1 MTTHHRLDLT
11 REPPVAK
18 REPHTATRHGM
29 EIVDPYHWMRDDT
42 RKNEEVLAHLRAENA
57 YTDAVIAPIQP
68 QIDALFEEMVARI
81 KEDDETPPVRW
92 GAFLYYSRTEKGKQY
107 RIFCRR
113 RAAEAGPGDEEVFLD
128 ANVEAEG
135 LEYYRLGSVSVSPD
149 HRLLA
154 WAADTDGGETYTI
167 RVRDLVSGKN
177 LPDTIEGAYAAV
189 EWAQDNRT
197 LFYTTLDK
205 THRPYRL
212 HRHELGRSVREDS
225 IVFEEPDESFFLGLH
240 KTRSGRYLMLHL
252 ASNDTHE
259 VHYLEANAP
268 TGQFQPIESR
278 RKGVEYFVDHWG
290 DRFLIHTNEDAVNFR
305 LFEAPVSDPQRK
317 NWREVLP
324 HRPDVQLEQVEPF
337 RDHIAVIE
345 RRDGLCH
352 LRIFK
357 MPGYEPHDVSF
368 DEPAY
373 TLTLSQNPEYE
384 TGTVRFV
391 YESLVTPETVIDY
404 DMSGRTREVR
414 KIEEVLGGYRPQ
426 EYTTERTFATAA
438 DGVRVPVSLVHR
450 KGLALDGDNPLL
462 LYGYGAYGSTHT
474 DPGFHSLRLSLID
487 RGFVF
492 AIAHVRGGG
501 DLGRPWY
508 EAGKLEHKENTF
520 TDFIACAEHLIDA
533 GYTSPEKLSIR
544 GGSAGG
550 LLIGAVVNMRP
561 DLFRAAVSK
570 VPFVDVINTMLDPGL
585 PLTVIEYDEWGNPNE
600 KETFERMLAYSPYDN
615 VAARAYPSLL
625 VTGGLNDPR
634 VAYWEPA
641 KWVARIRELQTGD
654 SVVLLKTDLGA
665 GHGGPSGR
673 YDSIR
678 EMALEYAFLIERCG
692 ASFEPG

>member
-1 MTTHHRLDLT
+1 MSNPHRLDLT
-11 REPPVAK
+11 PTPPVAK
-18 REPHTATRHGM
+18 REPHTVTHLGT

-57 YTDAVIAPIQP
+57 YTEAVTAPIQP
-68 QIDALFEEMVARI
+68 QIEALFKEMVARI

-113 RAAEAGPGDEEVFLD
+113 RDGEAGPGTEEIYLD

-135 LEYYRLGSVSVSPD
+135 LDYYRLGAVSVSPD

-154 WAADTDGGETYTI
+154 WAADSDGGETYTI
-167 RVRDLVSGKN
+167 RVRDLISGED
-177 LPDTIEGAYAAV
+177 LPDTIRDAYASV
-189 EWAQDNRT
+189 EWAADNRT
-197 LFYTTLDK
+197 LFYTTLDA

-212 HRHELGRSVREDS
+212 HRHELGTPTEADP
-225 IVFEEPDESFFLGLH
+225 IVFEESDESFFLGLH
-240 KTRSGRYLMLHL
+240 KTRSERFLLLHL
-252 ASNDTHE
+252 GSNDTNE
-259 VHYLEANAP
+259 AHYLEADEPGGEFRLLEPRN
-268 TGQFQPIESR
+268 
-278 RKGVEYFVDHWG
+278 KGVEYSVDHWE

-305 LFEAPVSDPQRK
+305 LFEAPVSDPQRR
-317 NWREVLP
+317 NWREVLA
-324 HRPDVQLEQVEPF
+324 HRPDVQLEQIEPF

-345 RRDGLCH
+345 RHDGVGK
-352 LRIFK
+352 LRILK
-357 MPGYEPHDVSF
+357 MPGYEPHDVAF
-368 DEPAY
+368 EEPAY
-373 TLTLSQNPEYE
+373 TVTLSGNPEYE
-384 TGTVRFV
+384 TATVRFV
-391 YESLVTPETVIDY
+391 YESLVTPETTIDY
-404 DMSGRTREVR
+404 EMNARTREVR
-414 KIEEVLGGYRPQ
+414 KVEEVLGGYRPQ
-426 EYTTERTFATAA
+426 EYTTERTHATAP
-438 DGVRVPVSLVHR
+438 DGTRVPVSLVHR

-508 EAGKLEHKENTF
+508 DSGKLEHKKNTF
-520 TDFIACAEHLIDA
+520 SDFIACAEHLIEA
-533 GYTSPEKLSIR
+533 GYTSPEKLAIR

-550 LLIGAVVNMRP
+550 LLVGAVINMRP
-561 DLFRAAVSK
+561 DLFRAVVSK

-585 PLTVIEYDEWGNPNE
+585 PLTVIEYDEWGNPNDR
-600 KETFERMLAYSPYDN
+600 ETFERMLAYSPYDN
-615 VAARAYPSLL
+615 VVERAYPNML

-641 KWVARIRELQTGD
+641 KWIARIREHQTGD
-654 SVVLLKTDLGA
+654 GIVLLKTELGA

-692 ASFEPG
+692 ASFD

>member
-1 MTTHHRLDLT
+1 MTTHPRLDLT
-11 REPPVAK
+11 RKPPVAK
-18 REPHTATRHGM
+18 HEPHTLTCHGTT
-29 EIVDPYHWMRDDT
+29 IVDPYHWMRDDT
-42 RKNEEVLAHLRAENA
+42 RENEEVLAHLRAENA
-57 YTDAVIAPIQP
+57 YTAAVTAPIQP
-68 QIDALFEEMVARI
+68 RIDALFEEMVARI
-81 KEDDETPPVRW
+81 KEDDETPPARW
-92 GAFLYYSRTEKGKQY
+92 GSFWYYSRTEKGKQY

-113 RAAEAGPGDEEVFLD
+113 PDGETGPGTEEIFLD

-135 LEYYRLGSVSVSPD
+135 LEYYRLGAVSVSPD

-154 WAADTDGGETYTI
+154 WATDTDGGETYTI
-167 RVRDLVSGKN
+167 RLRDLVSGEN
-177 LPDTIEGAYAAV
+177 LPDTIVDAYADV
-189 EWAQDNRT
+189 EWAADNRT
-197 LFYTTLDK
+197 LFYTTLNA

-212 HRHELGRSVREDS
+212 HRHELGSAETDP
-225 IVFEEPDESFFLGLH
+225 IVFEEPDESYFLGLH
-240 KTRSGRYLMLHL
+240 KTRSGRFLVLHL
-252 ASNDTHE
+252 ASNDTNE
-259 VHYLEANAP
+259 AHYLEANDPAGTFRP
-268 TGQFQPIESR
+268 VEPR
-278 RKGVEYFVDHWG
+278 KKGVEYSLDHWG
-290 DRFLIHTNEDAVNFR
+290 DRFLIHTNADAVNFR
-305 LFEAPVSDPQRK
+305 LFEAPVSDPRRQ

-345 RRDGLCH
+345 RDDGMRKLH
-352 LRIFK
+352 IFK
-357 MPGYEPHDVSF
+357 MPGYEPHDVAF

-373 TLTLSQNPEYE
+373 TLTLSRNPEYE

-404 DMSGRTREVR
+404 DMSERTREVR
-414 KIEEVLGGYRPQ
+414 KVEEVLGGYRPQ
-426 EYTTERTFATAA
+426 EYTTQRTLATAA
-438 DGVRVPVSLVHR
+438 DGKRVPVSLVHR

-508 EAGKLEHKENTF
+508 EAGKLERKQNTF
-520 TDFIACAEHLIDA
+520 TDFIACAEHLINE
-533 GYTSPEKLSIR
+533 GYTSPKKLSIR

-561 DLFRAAVSK
+561 DLFRAAISK

-585 PLTVIEYDEWGNPNE
+585 PLTVIEYDEWGNPND

-615 VAARAYPSLL
+615 VVARDYPNML
-625 VTGGLNDPR
+625 VTGGLTDPR

-641 KWVARIRELQTGD
+641 KWVARVREQQTGD
-654 SVVLLKTDLGA
+654 GVVLLKTDLGA

-692 ASFEPG
+692 ASFGTAS